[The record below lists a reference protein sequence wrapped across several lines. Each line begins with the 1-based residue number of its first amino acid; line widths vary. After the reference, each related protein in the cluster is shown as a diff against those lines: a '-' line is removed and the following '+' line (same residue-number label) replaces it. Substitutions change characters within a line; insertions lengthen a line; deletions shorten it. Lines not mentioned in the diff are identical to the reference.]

1 MSTLVTGGSGVVGR
15 ALVSQLVASGRA
27 VRALVRSDPA
37 AATVTNLGAVPVRG
51 DILDYGSL
59 IRSMQG
65 CDVVYHV
72 AGSNEMC
79 LADPSTLFRVNVDGS
94 RNTLRAAAAAG
105 VRRMVFTSS
114 ATTLGEGRGSVGDER
129 SPHRGSYLSNY
140 ERSKH
145 EAEQA
150 LLSEE
155 TNVELVVVNPS
166 SVQGPGR
173 ATGTGKLFLDLI
185 NGKIPVVVDSRFSI
199 IDIGDCAAGHIL
211 AERNGTAGERYVLSG
226 FTLST
231 SEAVQLLEQLTGLEF
246 PPACAARRP
255 GDGRGCSGRTR
266 VPADRPSA
274 PLLPGDDAGDVVRSC
289 LRRIA
294 SHPGARARI
303 HPGRDHP
310 PENDR
315 LVCRRRADH
324 QRASRALSSCS
335 LRSTKYEVQG
345 TRRAAPPVP

>member
-1 MSTLVTGGSGVVGR
+1 VNTLVTGGSGVVGR
-15 ALVSQLVASGRA
+15 ALVSQLVGSGRP
-27 VRALVRSDPA
+27 VRALVRSDLA
-37 AATVTNLGAVPVRG
+37 AVTVTNLGAVPFRG
-51 DILDYGSL
+51 DILDHGSL

-72 AGSNEMC
+72 AGSNQMC
-79 LADPSTLFRVNVDGS
+79 LRDPSPLFRVNVDGS

-114 ATTLGEGRGSVGDER
+114 ATTLGEAQGSVGDEW

-150 LLSEE
+150 LLSEA

-185 NGKIPVVVDSRFSI
+185 NGKIAAVVDSRFSL
-199 IDIGDCAAGHIL
+199 IDIGDCARGHIL

-231 SEAVQLLEQLTGLEF
+231 AEALQLLGQLTGLNF
-246 PPACAARRP
+246 HLPVLPGALVTGGAAVAELGFRLLGRRP
-255 GDGRGCSGRTR
+255 RFCREMIRVMSFGHAYDGSRATR
-266 VPADRPSA
+266 DLGLEYVPARET
-274 PLLPGDDAGDVVRSC
+274 LRRTLEWFVQQGLVRRELPGLG
-289 LRRIA
+289 
-294 SHPGARARI
+294 H
-303 HPGRDHP
+303 
-310 PENDR
+310 
-315 LVCRRRADH
+315 
-324 QRASRALSSCS
+324 
-335 LRSTKYEVQG
+335 
-345 TRRAAPPVP
+345 

>member
-79 LADPSTLFRVNVDGS
+79 LSDPSTLFRVNVDGS

-114 ATTLGEGRGSVGDER
+114 ATTLGEGRGSVGDEW

-150 LLSEE
+150 LLSEK

-211 AERNGTAGERYVLSG
+211 AERNGATGERYVLSG

-246 PPACAARRP
+246 HLPALPGALVTGGAAVAELGYRLIGRRP
-255 GDGRGCSGRTR
+255 RFCREMMRVMSFGHAYDG
-266 VPADRPSA
+266 
-274 PLLPGDDAGDVVRSC
+274 
-289 LRRIA
+289 
-294 SHPGARARI
+294 
-303 HPGRDHP
+303 
-310 PENDR
+310 
-315 LVCRRRADH
+315 
-324 QRASRALSSCS
+324 SRATRDLGLEYTPVEIT
-335 LRSTKYEVQG
+335 LRNTIDWFAEEGLITKELP
-345 TRRAAPPVP
+345 AL

>member
-15 ALVSQLVASGRA
+15 ALVSQLVSSGRA
-27 VRALVRSDPA
+27 VRALVRSDAA

-211 AERNGTAGERYVLSG
+211 AERNGTPGERYVLSG

-246 PPACAARRP
+246 HLPALPGALVAGGAAVAELGYRLIGRRP
-255 GDGRGCSGRTR
+255 RFCREMMRVMSFGHAYDG
-266 VPADRPSA
+266 
-274 PLLPGDDAGDVVRSC
+274 
-289 LRRIA
+289 
-294 SHPGARARI
+294 
-303 HPGRDHP
+303 
-310 PENDR
+310 
-315 LVCRRRADH
+315 
-324 QRASRALSSCS
+324 SRATRELGLEYTPAEIT
-335 LRSTKYEVQG
+335 LRKTIDWFAEEGLITKELP
-345 TRRAAPPVP
+345 AL

>member
-1 MSTLVTGGSGVVGR
+1 MNTLVTGGSGVVGR
-15 ALVSQLVASGRA
+15 ALVSQLVASGRP

-37 AATVTNLGAVPVRG
+37 AATVKELGAVPVRG
-51 DILDYGSL
+51 DILDYDSL
-59 IRSMQG
+59 IKSMQG

-79 LADPSTLFRVNVDGS
+79 LRDSSMLFRVNVDGS
-94 RNTLRAAAAAG
+94 RNTLRAAAAAE

-114 ATTLGEGRGSVGDER
+114 ATTLGEARGSVGDEW
-129 SPHRGSYLSNY
+129 SLHRGSYLSNY

-150 LLSEE
+150 LCSEE

-185 NGKIPVVVDSRFSI
+185 NGKIPAVVDSRFSM
-199 IDIGDCAAGHIL
+199 IDIGDCARGHIL

-231 SEAVQLLEQLTGLEF
+231 AEAVQLLGQLTGLDF
-246 PPACAARRP
+246 RL
-255 GDGRGCSGRTR
+255 
-266 VPADRPSA
+266 
-274 PLLPGDDAGDVVRSC
+274 PLLPGAVVTGGAA
-289 LRRIA
+289 LAEFGFLLMGRR
-294 SHPGARARI
+294 PRF
-303 HPGRDHP
+303 
-310 PENDR
+310 
-315 LVCRRRADH
+315 CREMMRVMSFGHAYDG
-324 QRASRALSSCS
+324 SRATRDLGLEYTPVSTT
-335 LRSTKYEVQG
+335 LRNTIEWFVQEG
-345 TRRAAPPVP
+345 LVTRALPGL

>member
-1 MSTLVTGGSGVVGR
+1 MTTLVTGGSGVVGR
-15 ALVSQLVASGRA
+15 ALVSQLVASGRP
-27 VRALVRSDPA
+27 VRALVRSEPA
-37 AATVTNLGAVPVRG
+37 AATVTNLSAVPVRG

-65 CDVVYHV
+65 CDVVFHV

-79 LADPSTLFRVNVDGS
+79 LRDPSTLFRVNVDGS

-114 ATTLGEGRGSVGDER
+114 ATTLGEVKGSVGDEW

-185 NGKIPVVVDSRFSI
+185 NGKIPAVVESRFSM
-199 IDIGDCAAGHIL
+199 IDISDCARGHIL

-231 SEAVQLLEQLTGLEF
+231 AAAVQLLAQLTGLNLHL
-246 PPACAARRP
+246 PVLPGPLVTGGAAVAELGFLLMGRRP
-255 GDGRGCSGRTR
+255 RFCREMMRVMSFGHAYDGS
-266 VPADRPSA
+266 
-274 PLLPGDDAGDVVRSC
+274 
-289 LRRIA
+289 
-294 SHPGARARI
+294 
-303 HPGRDHP
+303 
-310 PENDR
+310 
-315 LVCRRRADH
+315 
-324 QRASRALSSCS
+324 RASRELGLEYTPARTT
-335 LRSTKYEVQG
+335 LRNTIEWFAEEG
-345 TRRAAPPVP
+345 LITRELPGL